1 MQLQNKIIYYNKYLY
16 RVVNFDDKHYYINKL
31 IVDNTLNI
39 EYDFNDIINFQN
51 IQLLHFENKHLEKNS
66 IKVKKKHN

>member
-39 EYDFNDIINFQN
+39 KYDFNDIINF
-51 IQLLHFENKHLEKNS
+51 
-66 IKVKKKHN
+66 